1 MGSAFL
7 FCPRIARVVLA
18 LSVCVRSRERLC
30 CRKNSSDTSKSTMRG
45 RCGCEKATIDSL
57 FVANR
62 VFLVYKTPGHTNVPK
77 LKTAVC
83 RCLGE
88 LTCPESLICAFS
100 LLICD
105 NMSSIGLSTTR
116 LAFARSVFLI
126 ALSDTFFWQNAIL
139 LNAYFFCWVG
149 QMAMW
154 HNWAT
159 NIIVDWKYD
168 AYCLACP

>member
-1 MGSAFL
+1 MAASLKDSRDLCGFVSAVLDRMRGLNGALPRVQDEAPCVICVLGFMSPAFL

-18 LSVCVRSRERLC
+18 LSVCMRSRESLC
-30 CRKNSSDTSKSTMRG
+30 CRKNSSDTPKSTIRG

-116 LAFARSVFLI
+116 LA
-126 ALSDTFFWQNAIL
+126 
-139 LNAYFFCWVG
+139 
-149 QMAMW
+149 
-154 HNWAT
+154 
-159 NIIVDWKYD
+159 
-168 AYCLACP
+168 LACSAFGCCI

>member
-1 MGSAFL
+1 MRYLRPGIYEPCFL
-7 FCPRIARVVLA
+7 ILLSHCSCRSCSVVFLRP
-18 LSVCVRSRERLC
+18 LCCMRSRESLC
-30 CRKNSSDTSKSTMRG
+30 CRKNSSDTPKSTIRG

-105 NMSSIGLSTTR
+105 NMSFVGARRSLC
-116 LAFARSVFLI
+116 AFDSWTACVCPLCFFDCLI
-126 ALSDTFFWQNAIL
+126 
-139 LNAYFFCWVG
+139 
-149 QMAMW
+149 
-154 HNWAT
+154 
-159 NIIVDWKYD
+159 
-168 AYCLACP
+168 

>member
-1 MGSAFL
+1 M
-7 FCPRIARVVLA
+7 
-18 LSVCVRSRERLC
+18 
-30 CRKNSSDTSKSTMRG
+30 
-45 RCGCEKATIDSL
+45 
-57 FVANR
+57 
-62 VFLVYKTPGHTNVPK
+62 NVPK

-105 NMSSIGLSTTR
+105 NMSFVGARRSLC
-116 LAFARSVFLI
+116 AFDSWTACVCPLCFFLI